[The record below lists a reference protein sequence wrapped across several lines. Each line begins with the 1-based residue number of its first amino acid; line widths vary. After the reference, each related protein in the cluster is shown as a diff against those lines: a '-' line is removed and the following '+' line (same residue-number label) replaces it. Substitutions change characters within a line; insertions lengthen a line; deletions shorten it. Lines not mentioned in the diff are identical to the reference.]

1 MSRRSYVRLL
11 VVMFAIVIGEL
22 LAGGVGQWVVLAPST
37 CRGAY
42 SNSIAAAAAIGV
54 VMFVITSLG
63 TMWRGF
69 LGRRMERR
77 LSRGTEQLRARDA
90 AAIGR
95 VDRLTNRLGRW
106 IAFSNS
112 MWSHP
117 WLTGVVGGLSGVVFF
132 LGLFTLFGLT
142 SPDSCS

>member
-1 MSRRSYVRLL
+1 MRLL
-11 VVMFAIVIGEL
+11 VVMFGIVIAEL
-22 LAGGVGQWVVLAPST
+22 LAGVVGQWVVLTPST
-37 CRGAY
+37 CRAAY
-42 SNSIAAAAAIGV
+42 PNSIAVAAAIGG

-69 LGRRMERR
+69 LGRRVERR
-77 LSRGTEQLRARDA
+77 LRRGTEQLRARDA
-90 AAIGR
+90 AAIAR
-95 VDRLTNRLGRW
+95 VDRITNRLGRW
-106 IAFSNS
+106 MAFSTS

-117 WLTGVVGGLSGVVFF
+117 WLTGVIGGLSGVVFF